1 MHANADLHIHSPFSM
16 AVSPAMTPASL
27 IEACVRKGIQV
38 LGSGDALHPVWRAA
52 WKEFTG
58 EPGVIVVP
66 TTEIEGPGRVHHLVL
81 MESFEQFAELATL
94 LEPYAKGIRTNGRP
108 RVDLPAG
115 EIGAFVHDLG
125 GAIGPSHAFTP
136 WTSLYAY
143 FDRLTDC
150 YGTEPVD
157 FLELGLSADSSY
169 GAAIPELYDIP
180 FLSNS
185 DAHSTDP
192 AKCGREYTSLDI
204 PGLTVKAA
212 IESVVSGRIV
222 MNAGFFPEEG
232 KYNRTACSRC
242 YEQYSLEEAVETGW
256 RCPKDGGRIKK
267 GVFDRARELSTGPVR
282 PRPPYLHII
291 PLTEIIQ
298 KCLGVGSPR
307 TKKVLAIYTRMLE
320 SFGNEINVLTGS
332 PIEEIAEI
340 DKGVACA
347 IDSFRIGRVKLIPGG
362 GGLYGSFEIL

>member
-1 MHANADLHIHSPFSM
+1 
-16 AVSPAMTPASL
+16 MTPASL

-169 GAAIPELYDIP
+169 GAAIQERGCP
-180 FLSNS
+180 
-185 DAHSTDP
+185 
-192 AKCGREYTSLDI
+192 
-204 PGLTVKAA
+204 
-212 IESVVSGRIV
+212 SGSGAV
-222 MNAGFFPEEG
+222 
-232 KYNRTACSRC
+232 RC
-242 YEQYSLEEAVETGW
+242 WSWV
-256 RCPKDGGRIKK
+256 
-267 GVFDRARELSTGPVR
+267 
-282 PRPPYLHII
+282 
-291 PLTEIIQ
+291 
-298 KCLGVGSPR
+298 LGVGCWPLINGGWAPPTPNTQNPTPK
-307 TKKVLAIYTRMLE
+307 TK
-320 SFGNEINVLTGS
+320 
-332 PIEEIAEI
+332 
-340 DKGVACA
+340 
-347 IDSFRIGRVKLIPGG
+347 
-362 GGLYGSFEIL
+362 